1 MSGPTNQQRVFVK
14 ICGITR
20 VQDGLAA
27 EAAGADAIGFIFVPG
42 TKRFVTPQQ
51 ARAVSDALGP
61 FVARVGVFRD
71 ASLETVLDT
80 VDAAGLTAVQ
90 LHGHESDAFALEV
103 ARVRPVIRAV
113 KVIPGSTLELPA
125 GTVLLDGPDPG
136 SGRAFDW
143 AGLYRDGLYQDG
155 VDRTVLA
162 GRRWILAGGLTPE
175 NVSEA
180 IRTLKPWGVD
190 VSSGVESGP
199 GLKDEERVR
208 RFIFAAHRGK
218 PELSTT

>member
-1 MSGPTNQQRVFVK
+1 MSEPASQQRVFVK

-27 EAAGADAIGFIFVPG
+27 EAAGADAVGFIFVPNSR
-42 TKRFVTPQQ
+42 RFIGLER
-51 ARAVSDALGP
+51 ARQISDALGP
-61 FVARVGVFRD
+61 FVARVGVFQD
-71 ASLETVLDT
+71 ASLETILKT
-80 VDAAGLTAVQ
+80 VNAAGLTVVQ

-113 KVIPGSTLELPA
+113 KVISGETPALPS
-125 GTVLLDGPDPG
+125 GTVLVDGPDPG
-136 SGRAFDW
+136 SGQAFDW
-143 AGLYRDGLYQDG
+143 AGL
-155 VDRTVLA
+155 DRNGADQRVLA

-180 IRTLKPWGVD
+180 IRTLRPWGVD

-199 GLKDEERVR
+199 GLKDEERVW
-208 RFIFAAHRGK
+208 RFILAAHRENPK
-218 PELSTT
+218 LSTA